1 MSYKRRLKDLEER
14 LNVNKEE
21 LQPLVVIINRGEE
34 KGKPCPLETE
44 ELSKC
49 SVYQEKRKEALAK
62 KPGEIKPLATIDLD
76 CQERCPYLSGIE
88 SKGKVKQ

>member
-1 MSYKRRLKDLEER
+1 MSYKKRIKYLEER

-21 LQPLVVIINRGEE
+21 LQPLVVILGAWS
-34 KGKPCPLETE
+34 CPLETKKRD
-44 ELSKC
+44 KC
-49 SVYQEKRKEALAK
+49 KVYQEKEKEALTK
-62 KPGEIKPLATIDLD
+62 KRGEIKPLATINLD